1 MKIIDPKEM
10 KAAEFHAY
18 MLGAIAPRPIAFAS
32 TIDKEG
38 NPNLSPFSFFNA
50 FGSNPPLI
58 IFSPALRGRDGA
70 TKHTLDNVREVGE
83 VVINVVNYSMV
94 QQTSLA
100 STEYA
105 KGINEFIKA
114 GFTPLSSQMVKPF
127 RVKESPV
134 QMECKVREI
143 IQTGTYGGAANLVI
157 CEILLMHI
165 HEQVLNADGKIDQA
179 KIDLVARMGGDWYS
193 RSAEGMFMVPKPN
206 TKIGLG
212 MDNLPEHIRN
222 STVLTGNDLGMLAN
236 AEQMPTEVELIAYRK
251 NASATKLIAAFQGN
265 TQLKSDILH
274 KAAQELLAANN
285 SEEAWKVLML

>member
-10 KAAEFHAY
+10 KPAEFHAY

-83 VVINVVNYSMV
+83 VVINVVNYPMV

-114 GFTPLSSQMVKPF
+114 GFTPIPSQLVKPF

-134 QMECKVREI
+134 QMECRVREI
-143 IQTGTYGGAANLVI
+143 IQTGIYGGAANLVI

-165 HEQVLNADGKIDQA
+165 NEQVLNAEGKIDQA

-206 TKIGLG
+206 TKIGIG
-212 MDNLPEHIRN
+212 MDNLPDHIRN

-236 AEQMPTEVELIAYRK
+236 AEQLPTEVELDAYRK
-251 NASATKLIAAFQGN
+251 NTSAAKLMAALQGDAHH
-265 TQLKSDILH
+265 KYEVLH
-274 KAAQELLAANN
+274 KVAQELLAANN
-285 SEEAWKVLML
+285 SAEAWKVLLL